1 MTPRE
6 IVDVELNTVRRM
18 FDVQKE
24 ILPMAVFVRGTD
36 HAMMPLMFNS
46 DYEKD
51 VASDVIRRIVK
62 ETTPDAVVYMAEA
75 WTLNVAKNV
84 PIKDLPRPSQSKD
97 RVEIVAVTVEFKTGE
112 KFSCMAKILRE
123 EGKVTLAKFDVSED
137 KTMMGRF
144 ADFYAPER
152 TN

>member
-1 MTPRE
+1 MTLRE
-6 IVDVELNTVRRM
+6 IVDVELDAVRHM
-18 FDVQKE
+18 FNKQKE
-24 ILPMAVFVRGTD
+24 IHPMVVFVHDTEH
-36 HAMMPLMFNS
+36 HAMPLVFRN

-97 RVEIVAVTVEFKTGE
+97 RVEIVAV
-112 KFSCMAKILRE
+112 
-123 EGKVTLAKFDVSED
+123 
-137 KTMMGRF
+137 
-144 ADFYAPER
+144 
-152 TN
+152 